1 MQRRRSLSVLG
12 ILIMLTMA
20 TTAEFFLIPSLEA
33 KRQNPSCLVTT
44 TGGDVQGL
52 DNGVSCSFLGIPFAA
67 PPIGDLRWRPPQP
80 APSWAPA
87 TLTVTTAVAMCPQVN
102 PAGSTTVV
110 GIEDCLKLNVWV
122 PDPAPASPVPVIV
135 WIHTGAFQAASRNLA
150 DSNPQKL
157 VERTGAIVVAA
168 NYRIGPLGF
177 MGHPALT
184 GEDPGYRSSGNYGFL
199 DQRAALAW
207 VRDNIAAFG
216 GDPGNVTIDGQSAG
230 GNSVSLHVVSPGSA
244 GYFHR
249 AIMQSGYASTRWRTR
264 ADAETLGTDF
274 AAVVGCADPAQ
285 VLACM
290 RSKTRNE
297 VLLAFGNGQQEF
309 AETGRVPWGPV
320 VDGLDIPDQ
329 PRRMYEAG
337 DFNHVPLIIGATRDE
352 GWIYVDRSFPAG
364 LTEEQYE
371 AAVVTEFGAADAPA
385 ILAQYPASDFPTPKL
400 ALSQLTGDVEA
411 VCEVRRLARL
421 VRRTG
426 TPVYLYSFERE
437 ADAVVPDL
445 VIHGL
450 DRNFVFGNNFGPPSN
465 YVLNEDDLALFG
477 AISTYWTR
485 FAASGSPNSDDDGT
499 IRWPAFWHSNG
510 QGSGASK
517 YLVLDWPLREDKR
530 LREEHCDFWEPFF
543 LKSIANGSTS
553 ASSPSSDLCGATIV
567 ADMRLDYDLACPG
580 NGLIV
585 GADGIKID
593 LNGHTIAGPGS
604 GVGISVPNRTGVVIT
619 GGTVKNFLA
628 GVQLVNSTA
637 ITIKENR
644 LTGNQDAVF
653 LIGASG
659 NIIKENAAWQNSRVG
674 VMLRPSAIRNST
686 QNLVVE
692 NTLSDNLNGIILVDT
707 PTGNTFTENRI
718 SGSGRAGIA
727 LNGGV
732 SSNVIKEN
740 TFTTNAAGILFNV
753 GASGLF
759 PTANTFVKNTIAVN
773 TCGVQGPAGDNTF
786 KQNQL
791 EGNVA
796 DVCF

>member
-1 MQRRRSLSVLG
+1 MQRRWSLSVLG
-12 ILIMLTMA
+12 ILIMLIMLTMA
-20 TTAEFFLIPSLEA
+20 TTAELFLIPSLEA

-110 GIEDCLKLNVWV
+110 GIEDCLKVNVWT

-230 GNSVSLHVVSPGSA
+230 GHSVSLHVVSPGSA

-274 AAVVGCADPAQ
+274 AAVVGCTDPAQ

-411 VCEVRRLARL
+411 VCEARRACTAR
-421 VRRTG
+421 
-426 TPVYLYSFERE
+426 S
-437 ADAVVPDL
+437 
-445 VIHGL
+445 
-450 DRNFVFGNNFGPPSN
+450 
-465 YVLNEDDLALFG
+465 
-477 AISTYWTR
+477 
-485 FAASGSPNSDDDGT
+485 
-499 IRWPAFWHSNG
+499 
-510 QGSGASK
+510 
-517 YLVLDWPLREDKR
+517 
-530 LREEHCDFWEPFF
+530 
-543 LKSIANGSTS
+543 AN
-553 ASSPSSDLCGATIV
+553 
-567 ADMRLDYDLACPG
+567 
-580 NGLIV
+580 
-585 GADGIKID
+585 
-593 LNGHTIAGPGS
+593 
-604 GVGISVPNRTGVVIT
+604 
-619 GGTVKNFLA
+619 
-628 GVQLVNSTA
+628 
-637 ITIKENR
+637 
-644 LTGNQDAVF
+644 
-653 LIGASG
+653 
-659 NIIKENAAWQNSRVG
+659 
-674 VMLRPSAIRNST
+674 
-686 QNLVVE
+686 
-692 NTLSDNLNGIILVDT
+692 
-707 PTGNTFTENRI
+707 
-718 SGSGRAGIA
+718 
-727 LNGGV
+727 
-732 SSNVIKEN
+732 
-740 TFTTNAAGILFNV
+740 
-753 GASGLF
+753 
-759 PTANTFVKNTIAVN
+759 ANTCLSVFVRTR
-773 TCGVQGPAGDNTF
+773 GRRGRP
-786 KQNQL
+786 
-791 EGNVA
+791 
-796 DVCF
+796 

>member
-1 MQRRRSLSVLG
+1 MQRRWILSVLG
-12 ILIMLTMA
+12 ILIMVTMLTMA
-20 TTAEFFLIPSLEA
+20 TTAEVFLIPSLEA

-80 APSWAPA
+80 APAWAPA

-110 GIEDCLKLNVWV
+110 GIEDCLKVNVWT

-230 GNSVSLHVVSPGSA
+230 GHSVSLHVVSPGSA

-249 AIMQSGYASTRWRTR
+249 AIIQSGYASTRWRTR

-274 AAVVGCADPAQ
+274 AAVVGCTDPAQ
-285 VLACM
+285 VLPCM

-320 VDGLDIPDQ
+320 VDGLDIPAQ

-337 DFNHVPLIIGATRDE
+337 NFNHVPLIIGATRDE

-400 ALSQLTGDVEA
+400 ALSQLAGDVEA

-465 YVLNEDDLALFG
+465 YVLNEDDLSLFA

-485 FAASGSPNSDDDGT
+485 FAASGNPNGDDDGT
-499 IRWPAFWHSNG
+499 IRWPAFSHSNG
-510 QGSGASK
+510 NGSGASK

-593 LNGHTIAGPGS
+593 LNGHTIAGS
-604 GVGISVPNRTGVVIT
+604 GTGAGIDVTGRTDVTIF
-619 GGTVKNFLA
+619 GGIIRNFGA
-628 GVQLVNSTA
+628 GVLTNTSTK
-637 ITIKENR
+637 IVIKRNEFEANVDGID
-644 LTGNQDAVF
+644 LQA
-653 LIGASG
+653 AS
-659 NIIKENAAWQNSRVG
+659 R
-674 VMLRPSAIRNST
+674 
-686 QNLVVE
+686 
-692 NTLSDNLNGIILVDT
+692 
-707 PTGNTFTENRI
+707 GNTIRQKRLQAQPEP
-718 SGSGRAGIA
+718 
-727 LNGGV
+727 GGHD
-732 SSNVIKEN
+732 
-740 TFTTNAAGILFNV
+740 
-753 GASGLF
+753 
-759 PTANTFVKNTIAVN
+759 
-773 TCGVQGPAGDNTF
+773 QG
-786 KQNQL
+786 
-791 EGNVA
+791 
-796 DVCF
+796 

>member
-1 MQRRRSLSVLG
+1 MQRRWILSVLG
-12 ILIMLTMA
+12 ILIMVTMLTMA
-20 TTAEFFLIPSLEA
+20 TTAEVFLIPSLEA

-80 APSWAPA
+80 APPWAPA

-110 GIEDCLKLNVWV
+110 GIEDCLKLNVWT

-135 WIHTGAFQAASRNLA
+135 WIHTGAFQAASANLA

-230 GNSVSLHVVSPGSA
+230 GHSVSLHVVSPGSA

-264 ADAETLGTDF
+264 ADAEALGTDF
-274 AAVVGCADPAQ
+274 AAAVGCTDPAQ

-371 AAVVTEFGAADAPA
+371 AAVATEFGAADAPA
-385 ILAQYPASDFPTPKL
+385 ILAQYPVADFPSPKL
-400 ALSQLTGDVEA
+400 ALSRLTGDVEM
-411 VCEVRRLARL
+411 VCEARRVARL
-421 VRRTG
+421 VERTR

-465 YVLNEDDLALFG
+465 YVLNADDLSLFG
-477 AISTYWTR
+477 AISGYWTR
-485 FAASGSPNSDDDGT
+485 FAASGNPNGDDDGT
-499 IRWPAFWHSNG
+499 IRWPAFRHSNG
-510 QGSGASK
+510 TEAEPASISCWMSGSRGQAAAGRAMRFLGA
-517 YLVLDWPLREDKR
+517 VLPEVDRQRIQSGIASLPTSSAARRSRGHEAGSRSRLSGQRSHRRGRPHQDRSEWSHDRR
-530 LREEHCDFWEPFF
+530 LRHRRRDQRHRTDRCLHLRGHHQELRGGC
-543 LKSIANGSTS
+543 
-553 ASSPSSDLCGATIV
+553 
-567 ADMRLDYDLACPG
+567 ADQHVDRDRDQ
-580 NGLIV
+580 
-585 GADGIKID
+585 
-593 LNGHTIAGPGS
+593 TE
-604 GVGISVPNRTGVVIT
+604 R
-619 GGTVKNFLA
+619 
-628 GVQLVNSTA
+628 
-637 ITIKENR
+637 
-644 LTGNQDAVF
+644 
-653 LIGASG
+653 
-659 NIIKENAAWQNSRVG
+659 
-674 VMLRPSAIRNST
+674 IRRERRRHRS
-686 QNLVVE
+686 
-692 NTLSDNLNGIILVDT
+692 
-707 PTGNTFTENRI
+707 
-718 SGSGRAGIA
+718 SGRQQREHDQAQRLQGQPEQGDHDQGH
-727 LNGGV
+727 LDRSRDQGEYVHRRSRRHPRVRGRRQHHEGQPRV
-732 SSNVIKEN
+732 RKHPGRDPDQYLRDRQPRHGEHGHVE
-740 TFTTNAAGILFNV
+740 
-753 GASGLF
+753 SGRNRV
-759 PTANTFVKNTIAVN
+759 PRERNPVRSREHRRQEHHRAN
-773 TCGVQGPAGDNTF
+773 TCGLKGPVSGNTVE
-786 KQNQL
+786 KNLL

>member
-1 MQRRRSLSVLG
+1 MQRRWSLFVLV
-12 ILIMLTMA
+12 A
-20 TTAEFFLIPSLEA
+20 ATAELFLIQSPEA
-33 KRQNPSCLVTT
+33 KRQDPACLVTT
-44 TGGDVQGL
+44 ASGAVQGL
-52 DNGVSCSFLGIPFAA
+52 DNGVSCSFLAIPFAA
-67 PPIGDLRWRPPQP
+67 PPVGDLRWRPPQP

-87 TLTVTTAVAMCPQVN
+87 TLTATTAGGSCPLVN
-102 PAGSTTVV
+102 PVGSTTVA
-110 GIEDCLKLNVWV
+110 GNEDCLRLNVWT
-122 PDPAPASPVPVIV
+122 PDPAPAWPVPVIV
-135 WIHTGAFQAASRNLA
+135 WIHTGAFQAASFNLA
-150 DSNPQKL
+150 DSNPRKL

-184 GEDPGYRSSGNYGFL
+184 GEDHGYPSSGNYGFL

-230 GNSVSLHVVSPGSA
+230 GHSVSLHVVSPGSA

-264 ADAETLGTDF
+264 ADAESLGTDF
-274 AAVVGCADPAQ
+274 AAAVGCTDATQ

-352 GWIYVDRSFPAG
+352 GWIYVDRSFPTG

-400 ALSQLTGDVEA
+400 ALSQLSGDVEG
-411 VCEVRRLARL
+411 VCEARRIARL
-421 VRRTG
+421 VRHTR

-450 DRNFVFGNNFGPPSN
+450 DRNFVFGNNFGPPSPT

-485 FAASGSPNSDDDGT
+485 FAASGNPNGDDDGT
-499 IRWPAFWHSNG
+499 IRWPPFRHPNG
-510 QGSGASK
+510 HGSGAHK

-530 LREEHCDFWEPFF
+530 LREEQCDFWEPFF

-553 ASSPSSDLCGATIV
+553 ASSPSSDLCGAMIM

-585 GADGIKID
+585 GTDGIKID
-593 LNGHTIAGPGS
+593 LNGHTIAGHGS
-604 GVGISVPNRTGVVIT
+604 GVGISVSNRAGVAIS
-619 GGTVKNFLA
+619 GGTVKDFLA
-628 GVQLVNSTA
+628 GVQLVNSTDIA
-637 ITIKENR
+637 IRKNR
-644 LTGNQDAVF
+644 LTGNQDAIF
-653 LIGASG
+653 LIGSSG
-659 NIIKENAAWQNSRVG
+659 NIIKENTAWQNRRVG
-674 VMLRPSAIRNST
+674 VMLRPSAINNST

-707 PTGNTFTENRI
+707 PTGNTFKENRI

-732 SSNVIKEN
+732 SGNVIRGN
-740 TFTTNAAGILFNV
+740 TFTANAAGILFNV
-753 GASGLF
+753 GAGGLL
-759 PTANTFVKNTIAVN
+759 PTANTFVKNMIAMN

-791 EGNVA
+791 RGNVA